1 MFNIKF
7 KDSNA
12 TVTADFDNYLD
23 LLYFVA
29 DKKIKDEDFVSI
41 NLGDSDI
48 EGIDGLCAYT
58 KAMVTEV
65 KAAQKAAEE
74 AMEAEYQSEDG
85 EEYFDCDDCEDEDCE
100 NCPRAEED
108 NPIDFDAIFGEI
120 EATF

>member
-7 KDSNA
+7 KDSGA
-12 TVTADFDNYLD
+12 IMTAEFENYLD

-74 AMEAEYQSEDG
+74 AMNAEYQEEDG
-85 EEYFDCDDCEDEDCE
+85 EEFVFDDEEEEDE
-100 NCPRAEED
+100 
-108 NPIDFDAIFGEI
+108 FDEI
-120 EATF
+120 EE

>member
-12 TVTADFDNYLD
+12 TVTTADFDNYLD

-74 AMEAEYQSEDG
+74 AMKAEYQEEDG
-85 EEYFDCDDCEDEDCE
+85 EEFVFDDEEEEDE
-100 NCPRAEED
+100 
-108 NPIDFDAIFGEI
+108 FDEI
-120 EATF
+120 EE

>member
-7 KDSNA
+7 KDSGA
-12 TVTADFDNYLD
+12 TMTAEFENYLD

-41 NLGDSDI
+41 NIGDSDI

-74 AMEAEYQSEDG
+74 AMNAEYQEEDG
-85 EEYFDCDDCEDEDCE
+85 EEFVFDDEEEEDE
-100 NCPRAEED
+100 
-108 NPIDFDAIFGEI
+108 FDEI
-120 EATF
+120 EE

>member
-85 EEYFDCDDCEDEDCE
+85 EEYFDCDECEDEDCE

>member
-12 TVTADFDNYLD
+12 TVTTADFDNYLD

-65 KAAQKAAEE
+65 KAAQKVAEE
-74 AMEAEYQSEDG
+74 AMKAEYQEEDG
-85 EEYFDCDDCEDEDCE
+85 EEFAFDDEDE
-100 NCPRAEED
+100 ED
-108 NPIDFDAIFGEI
+108 KFDEI
-120 EATF
+120 EE

>member
-74 AMEAEYQSEDG
+74 AMKAEYQEEDG
-85 EEYFDCDDCEDEDCE
+85 EEFVFDDEDE
-100 NCPRAEED
+100 ED
-108 NPIDFDAIFGEI
+108 ELDEI
-120 EATF
+120 EE

>member
-48 EGIDGLCAYT
+48 EGIEGLCAYT

-74 AMEAEYQSEDG
+74 AMKAEYQEEDG
-85 EEYFDCDDCEDEDCE
+85 EEFVFDDEEEEDE
-100 NCPRAEED
+100 
-108 NPIDFDAIFGEI
+108 FDEI
-120 EATF
+120 EE

>member
-65 KAAQKAAEE
+65 KAAQKVAEE
-74 AMEAEYQSEDG
+74 AMKAEYQEEDG
-85 EEYFDCDDCEDEDCE
+85 EEFAFDDEDE
-100 NCPRAEED
+100 ED
-108 NPIDFDAIFGEI
+108 KFDEI
-120 EATF
+120 EE

>member
-12 TVTADFDNYLD
+12 TVTTADFDNYLD
-23 LLYFVA
+23 LLFFVA

-100 NCPRAEED
+100 NCPRFEEES
-108 NPIDFDAIFGEI
+108 PIDFI
-120 EATF
+120 

>member
-12 TVTADFDNYLD
+12 TVTADFENYLD

-74 AMEAEYQSEDG
+74 AMNAEYQEEDG
-85 EEYFDCDDCEDEDCE
+85 EEFVFDDEEEEDE
-100 NCPRAEED
+100 
-108 NPIDFDAIFGEI
+108 FDEI
-120 EATF
+120 EE

>member
-12 TVTADFDNYLD
+12 TVTANFDNYLD

-74 AMEAEYQSEDG
+74 AIEAEYQEEDG
-85 EEYFDCDDCEDEDCE
+85 EEFVFDDEDE
-100 NCPRAEED
+100 
-108 NPIDFDAIFGEI
+108 FDEI
-120 EATF
+120 EE

>member
-12 TVTADFDNYLD
+12 TVTANFDNYLD

-74 AMEAEYQSEDG
+74 AIEAEYQEEDG
-85 EEYFDCDDCEDEDCE
+85 EEFVFDDEDE
-100 NCPRAEED
+100 
-108 NPIDFDAIFGEI
+108 FDEI
-120 EATF
+120 EEWFNEVNLLIRNI

>member
-7 KDSNA
+7 KDSGA
-12 TVTADFDNYLD
+12 IMTAEFENYLD

-74 AMEAEYQSEDG
+74 AMNAEYQEEDG
-85 EEYFDCDDCEDEDCE
+85 EEFVFDDEEEEDE
-100 NCPRAEED
+100 
-108 NPIDFDAIFGEI
+108 FDEI
-120 EATF
+120 EEWFNEVNLLIRNI

>member
-7 KDSNA
+7 KDLNA

-74 AMEAEYQSEDG
+74 AMKAEYQE
-85 EEYFDCDDCEDEDCE
+85 EDE
-100 NCPRAEED
+100 
-108 NPIDFDAIFGEI
+108 FDEI
-120 EATF
+120 EE

>member
-12 TVTADFDNYLD
+12 TVTADFENYLD

-48 EGIDGLCAYT
+48 EGIDGLSAYT

-74 AMEAEYQSEDG
+74 AMEAEYQEEDG
-85 EEYFDCDDCEDEDCE
+85 EEFFFDDEEEEDE
-100 NCPRAEED
+100 
-108 NPIDFDAIFGEI
+108 FDEI
-120 EATF
+120 EE

>member
-74 AMEAEYQSEDG
+74 AMNAEYQEEDG
-85 EEYFDCDDCEDEDCE
+85 EEFIFDDEEEEDE
-100 NCPRAEED
+100 
-108 NPIDFDAIFGEI
+108 FDEI
-120 EATF
+120 EE

>member
-29 DKKIKDEDFVSI
+29 DKNIKDEDFVSI

-48 EGIDGLCAYT
+48 EGINGLCAYT

-74 AMEAEYQSEDG
+74 AMKAEYQEEDG
-85 EEYFDCDDCEDEDCE
+85 EEFVFDDEEEEDE
-100 NCPRAEED
+100 
-108 NPIDFDAIFGEI
+108 FDEI
-120 EATF
+120 EE

>member
-74 AMEAEYQSEDG
+74 AMNAEYQEEDG
-85 EEYFDCDDCEDEDCE
+85 EEFIFDDEEKEDE
-100 NCPRAEED
+100 
-108 NPIDFDAIFGEI
+108 FDEI
-120 EATF
+120 EE

>member
-58 KAMVTEV
+58 KSMVTEV

-74 AMEAEYQSEDG
+74 AMKAEYQEEDG
-85 EEYFDCDDCEDEDCE
+85 EEFVFDDEEEEDE
-100 NCPRAEED
+100 
-108 NPIDFDAIFGEI
+108 FDEI
-120 EATF
+120 EEWFNEVNLLIRNI

>member
-12 TVTADFDNYLD
+12 TVTADFENYLD

-74 AMEAEYQSEDG
+74 AMEAEYQEEDG
-85 EEYFDCDDCEDEDCE
+85 EEFVFDDEDE
-100 NCPRAEED
+100 ED
-108 NPIDFDAIFGEI
+108 EFDEI
-120 EATF
+120 EEWFNEVNLLIRNI

>member
-74 AMEAEYQSEDG
+74 AMKAEYQEEDG
-85 EEYFDCDDCEDEDCE
+85 EEFVFDDEEEEDE
-100 NCPRAEED
+100 
-108 NPIDFDAIFGEI
+108 FDEI
-120 EATF
+120 EE

>member
-12 TVTADFDNYLD
+12 TVTADFENYLD

-41 NLGDSDI
+41 NFGDSDI

-74 AMEAEYQSEDG
+74 AMEAEYQEEDG
-85 EEYFDCDDCEDEDCE
+85 EEFVFDDEEEEDE
-100 NCPRAEED
+100 
-108 NPIDFDAIFGEI
+108 FDEI
-120 EATF
+120 EE

>member
-12 TVTADFDNYLD
+12 TVTADFENYLD

-74 AMEAEYQSEDG
+74 AMEAEYQEEDG
-85 EEYFDCDDCEDEDCE
+85 EEFVFDDEDE
-100 NCPRAEED
+100 
-108 NPIDFDAIFGEI
+108 FDEI
-120 EATF
+120 EEWFNEVNLLIRNI

>member
-7 KDSNA
+7 KDSTNA
-12 TVTADFDNYLD
+12 TVTADFENYLD

-48 EGIDGLCAYT
+48 EGIDGLCTYT

-74 AMEAEYQSEDG
+74 AMEAEYQSEGG
-85 EEYFDCDDCEDEDCE
+85 EEYFDCDDCEDENCE
-100 NCPRAEED
+100 NCPRFDEES
-108 NPIDFDAIFGEI
+108 PIEFI
-120 EATF
+120 

>member
-12 TVTADFDNYLD
+12 TVTADFENYLD

-74 AMEAEYQSEDG
+74 AMEAEYQEEDG
-85 EEYFDCDDCEDEDCE
+85 EEFVFDDEDE
-100 NCPRAEED
+100 
-108 NPIDFDAIFGEI
+108 FDEI
-120 EATF
+120 EE